1 ALDRFLADEYVV
13 TARSDRSGYRLE
25 GPRVAHAGAGEI
37 LSEGMVVGAV
47 QVPPSGQP
55 IVLMPDGPTTGGYPV
70 LAVVVEEDLPRLA
83 QKRPGERV
91 RFQLA

>member
-1 ALDRFLADEYVV
+1 
-13 TARSDRSGYRLE
+13 
-25 GPRVAHAGAGEI
+25 
-37 LSEGMVVGAV
+37 AV